1 MFNRIK
7 NLELLDC
14 NFQIAFCVKNIALGV
29 ANAFCLLGCSDSQLE
44 FSYVQP
50 QGVGIWIILKEAR
63 IISCSHVQR

>member
-1 MFNRIK
+1 M
-7 NLELLDC
+7 ELLDC

-50 QGVGIWIILKEAR
+50 QGVGI
-63 IISCSHVQR
+63 